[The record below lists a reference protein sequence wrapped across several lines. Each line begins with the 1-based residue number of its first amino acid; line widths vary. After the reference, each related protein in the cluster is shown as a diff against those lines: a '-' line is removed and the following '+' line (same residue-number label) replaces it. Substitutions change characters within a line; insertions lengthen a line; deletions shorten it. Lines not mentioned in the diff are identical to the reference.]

1 MDPVGNPMRNLSPQM
16 VSSRVWVRETHTHT
30 QIITDELPTGGTRT

>member
-16 VSSRVWVRETHTHT
+16 VSSRVWVRDTHT